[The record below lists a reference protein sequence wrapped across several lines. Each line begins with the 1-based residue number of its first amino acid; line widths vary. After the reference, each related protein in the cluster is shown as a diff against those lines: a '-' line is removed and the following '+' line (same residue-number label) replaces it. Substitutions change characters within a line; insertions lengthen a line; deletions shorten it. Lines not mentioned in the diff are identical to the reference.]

1 MNVLIVEDEEVV
13 SRRLARLTRAIL
25 GPRLDTLETAATFE
39 AALARLRKIGKPS
52 RSPWEE
58 PGAAPLEVRQRALDL
73 VFLDLDLGGDDGFRL
88 LGEAV
93 AGSFQTIIVSAHA
106 DQAIRAFEH
115 GVTDFV
121 AKPYSEDRLR
131 QALVRVDQRE
141 PALRDQ
147 LRVLAVRR
155 HGEVR
160 LLAID
165 AIVRIAAADDYSELH
180 CDDGTTWLHDKT
192 LSALEHLLPA
202 RFERVHR
209 SHIVDVRRIASW
221 QVAEGSRYAL
231 MLDRGDQVPAS
242 RTWIQ
247 AFRRRVGA

>member
-13 SRRLARLTRAIL
+13 SRRLARLTRVIL
-25 GPRLDTLETAATFE
+25 GERLGSLETAATIE
-39 AALARLRKIGKPS
+39 DALARLRAGS
-52 RSPWEE
+52 
-58 PGAAPLEVRQRALDL
+58 LDL
-73 VFLDLDLGGDDGFRL
+73 VFLDLDLNGDDGFRL
-88 LGEAV
+88 LGEVV

-131 QALVRVDQRE
+131 LALGRVDQRE
-141 PALRDQ
+141 PALRDR
-147 LRVLAVRR
+147 LRVVAVRR

-160 LLAID
+160 LLAVD
-165 AIVRIAAADDYSELH
+165 TIVRIAAADDYSELH
-180 CDDGTTWLHDKT
+180 CEDGATWLHDKT
-192 LSALEHLLPA
+192 LSALEHLLPS

-209 SHIVDVRRIASW
+209 SHIVDVRRITRW
-221 QVAEGSRYAL
+221 QVAEGSRYHL
-231 MLDRGDQVPAS
+231 VLDRGEPVPAS

-247 AFRRRVGA
+247 EFRRRVGA

>member
-1 MNVLIVEDEEVV
+1 VNVLIVEDEEVV

-25 GPRLDTLETAATFE
+25 GPRLAALDTAATL
-39 AALARLRKIGKPS
+39 AAARDRLR
-52 RSPWEE
+52 E
-58 PGAAPLEVRQRALDL
+58 RALDL
-73 VFLDLDLGGDDGFRL
+73 VFLDLDLNGDDGFQL

-93 AGSFQTIIVSAHA
+93 AGAFQTIIVSAHA

-121 AKPYSEDRLR
+121 AKPYTEDRLR
-131 QALVRVDQRE
+131 QALARVDQRE
-141 PALRDQ
+141 PALRDR

-165 AIVRIAAADDYSELH
+165 TIVRISAADDYSELH
-180 CDDGTTWLHDKT
+180 CDDGATWLHDKA
-192 LSALEHLLPA
+192 LSALEQLLPA

-209 SHIVDVRRIASW
+209 SHIIDVRRIAHW
-221 QVAEGSRYAL
+221 QVAEGSRYQL
-231 MLDRGDQVPAS
+231 VLDRGDQVPAS

-247 AFRRRVGA
+247 EFRRRLGE

>member
-25 GPRLDTLETAATFE
+25 GPRLASLETAATIE
-39 AALARLRKIGKPS
+39 AALDRLR
-52 RSPWEE
+52 E
-58 PGAAPLEVRQRALDL
+58 RALDL
-73 VFLDLDLGGDDGFRL
+73 VFLDLDLNGDDGFRL

-106 DQAIRAFEH
+106 GQAIRAFEH

-121 AKPYSEDRLR
+121 VKPYGEDRLR
-131 QALVRVDQRE
+131 QALGRVDQRE
-141 PALRDQ
+141 PALRDR

-160 LLAID
+160 LLPLD

-180 CDDGTTWLHDKT
+180 CEDGATWLHDKT

-209 SHIVDVRRIASW
+209 SHIVDIRRIASW
-221 QVAEGSRYAL
+221 QVAEGSRYHL
-231 MLDRGDQVPAS
+231 VLDRGDQVPVS
-242 RTWIQ
+242 RTWLQ

>member
-13 SRRLARLTRAIL
+13 SRRLARLTRLIL
-25 GPRLDTLETAATFE
+25 GARLQTLEVTTTVAG
-39 AALARLRKIGKPS
+39 ALERLRG
-52 RSPWEE
+52 RT
-58 PGAAPLEVRQRALDL
+58 LDL
-73 VFLDLDLGGDDGFRL
+73 VFLDLDLNGEDGFGV
-88 LGEAV
+88 LGEAS

-121 AKPYSEDRLR
+121 AKPYNEDRLR
-131 QALVRVDQRE
+131 QALGRVEQRE
-141 PALRDQ
+141 PALREQ

-160 LLAID
+160 LLALET
-165 AIVRIAAADDYSELH
+165 IVRIAAADDYSELH
-180 CDDGTTWLHDKT
+180 CSDGTTSLHDKT
-192 LSALEHLLPA
+192 LATLEQLLPA

-209 SHIVDVRRIASW
+209 SHIVDVRRIVRW
-221 QVAEGSRYAL
+221 EVAEGSRYVIV
-231 MLDRGDQVPAS
+231 LDRGDEVPAS

>member
-13 SRRLARLTRAIL
+13 ARRLGRLARAIL
-25 GPRLDTLETAATFE
+25 GERLASLETMTTIE
-39 AALARLRKIGKPS
+39 DALDRLRA
-52 RSPWEE
+52 RS
-58 PGAAPLEVRQRALDL
+58 LDL
-73 VFLDLDLGGDDGFRL
+73 LFLDLDLNGDDGFRV
-88 LGEAV
+88 LGQAV

-121 AKPYSEDRLR
+121 AKPYTEERLR
-131 QALVRVDQRE
+131 QALARVDQRE
-141 PALRDQ
+141 PSLRDR

-160 LLAID
+160 LLPLD

-180 CDDGTTWLHDKT
+180 CQDGTTWLHDKT
-192 LSALEHLLPA
+192 LTALEHLLPA

-221 QVAEGSRYAL
+221 QVAEGTRYRL
-231 MLDRGDQVPAS
+231 LLDRGDVVPAS

-247 AFRRRVGA
+247 AFRMRVRGRSPADG